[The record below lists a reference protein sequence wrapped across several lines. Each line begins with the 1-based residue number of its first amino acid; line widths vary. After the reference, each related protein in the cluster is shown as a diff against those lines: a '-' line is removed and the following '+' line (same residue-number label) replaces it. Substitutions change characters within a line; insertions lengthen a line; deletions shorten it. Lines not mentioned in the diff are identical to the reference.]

1 MNPSRSIAIAIA
13 IAVAAVGLAAALPA
27 QAHKASDAYM
37 AFQVVG
43 GDVDAR
49 IDIALR
55 DLDRDLD
62 LDTDADDQLSWKEVR
77 TRWADIAALARNDIR
92 LSADGARCAPEPATT
107 PVTAANAPALTE
119 HSDGHYAVLRM
130 HWHCG
135 TPVHQLSVDYELFA
149 RSDPTHRGIVRVGRP
164 TRRAADA
171 ASASGPVGAADETPT
186 QLAVLSPGNGW
197 HRFRLPRPSAS
208 AVPSTRASAVA
219 SASVPGSES
228 AATAGAARVID
239 AGRQMPRR
247 AAPGRTADIAAAGIG
262 HAVDADVDLSGSDA
276 ASSSF
281 FGFVRE
287 GIHHI
292 LIGYDHILFLLSLLL
307 PAVWIRSRATDPRT
321 GLPRARWLPAAD
333 LRFASTN
340 VLKVVTAFT
349 VAHSI
354 TLALSVFDI
363 VDPPSRWVES
373 VIAASVVLA
382 ALNNIW
388 PLVSEA
394 RWKLTFVFGL
404 VHGFG
409 FASALK
415 DAGLAHGALA
425 GPLVGFNVGVE
436 IGQLCIVAVV
446 LPIAWSLRGTR
457 TYRGAF
463 AGGSLAIAMVAGLW
477 LVQRAF
483 DLSLIAG

>member
-1 MNPSRSIAIAIA
+1 MKRLFLALAA
-13 IAVAAVGLAAALPA
+13 LLVAAHAH
-27 QAHKASDAYM
+27 AHKASDAYVTLRVDG
-37 AFQVVG
+37 AT
-43 GDVDAR
+43 VDAR
-49 IDIALR
+49 VDIALR

-77 TRWADIAALARNDIR
+77 TRWADIAALARTGIR
-92 LSADGARCAPEPATT
+92 LSADGARCTPE
-107 PVTAANAPALTE
+107 AADAPALTQ
-119 HSDGHYAVLRM
+119 HSDGTYAALRIQ
-130 HWHCG
+130 WQCAA
-135 TPVHQLSVDYELFA
+135 PVQLLSVDYQLFA
-149 RSDPTHRGIVRVGRP
+149 KTDPTHRGIARVAR
-164 TRRAADA
+164 ADA
-171 ASASGPVGAADETPT
+171 SAM

-197 HRFRLPRPSAS
+197 HRFRLPALP
-208 AVPSTRASAVA
+208 V
-219 SASVPGSES
+219 
-228 AATAGAARVID
+228 AATAGASAAVMPATPVPAAQPEADTGAAED
-239 AGRQMPRR
+239 AP
-247 AAPGRTADIAAAGIG
+247 P
-262 HAVDADVDLSGSDA
+262 
-276 ASSSF
+276 SSF
-281 FGFVRE
+281 LGFVRE
-287 GIHHI
+287 GVHHI

-307 PAVWIRSRATDPRT
+307 PAVWIRSAVADPRT
-321 GLPRARWLPAAD
+321 GVTRTRWLPARS
-333 LRFASTN
+333 LRPALAN

-354 TLALSVFDI
+354 TLALSVLDI

-373 VIAASVVLA
+373 IIAASVVLA

-388 PLVSEA
+388 PVISEA

-415 DAGLAHGALA
+415 DAGLAKGALA

-436 IGQLCIVAVV
+436 IGQLCIVALV

-463 AGGSLAIAMVAGLW
+463 AGGSLAIAGVAGLW

>member
-1 MNPSRSIAIAIA
+1 MKRACIAALL
-13 IAVAAVGLAAALPA
+13 VAAAPFA
-27 QAHKASDAYM
+27 QAHKASDAYVTLHVDG
-37 AFQVVG
+37 AT
-43 GDVDAR
+43 VDAR

-55 DLDRDLD
+55 DLDRDLA
-62 LDTDADDQLSWKEVR
+62 LDANADDQLSWKEVR

-92 LSADGARCAPEPATT
+92 LSADGTRCTPDPASTPATD
-107 PVTAANAPALTE
+107 ANTPALTE
-119 HSDGHYAVLRM
+119 HSDGTYAVLRTQ
-130 HWHCG
+130 WHCAA
-135 TPVHQLSVDYELFA
+135 PVQALSVEYELFA
-149 RSDPTHRGIVRVGRP
+149 KTDPTHRGIARVS
-164 TRRAADA
+164 RAGDDL
-171 ASASGPVGAADETPT
+171 GAPAP

-197 HRFRLPRPSAS
+197 HRFKLPPL
-208 AVPSTRASAVA
+208 PAVA
-219 SASVPGSES
+219 SPAPPASTSETPAPAALS
-228 AATAGAARVID
+228 APVRSP
-239 AGRQMPRR
+239 QP
-247 AAPGRTADIAAAGIG
+247 
-262 HAVDADVDLSGSDA
+262 DADTATVDDA
-276 ASSSF
+276 PTSSF
-281 FGFVRE
+281 LGFVRE
-287 GIHHI
+287 GVHHI

-307 PAVWIRSRATDPRT
+307 PAVWIRSAVTDPRT
-321 GLPRARWLPAAD
+321 GVTRTRWVPSNN
-333 LRFASTN
+333 LRLALTN

-354 TLALSVFDI
+354 TLALSVLNM

-373 VIAASVVLA
+373 IIAASVVLA

-388 PLVSEA
+388 PVISEA

-415 DAGLAHGALA
+415 DAGLAKGALV

-436 IGQLCIVAVV
+436 IGQLCIVALV
-446 LPIAWSLRGTR
+446 LPLAWSLRGTR

-463 AGGSLAIAMVAGLW
+463 AGGSLAIAGVAGLW

>member
-1 MNPSRSIAIAIA
+1 MNRLRLIAFALA
-13 IAVAAVGLAAALPA
+13 TLAATPFA
-27 QAHKASDAYM
+27 QAHKASDAYLTL
-37 AFQVVG
+37 QVDGAAVA
-43 GDVDAR
+43 AR
-49 IDIALR
+49 VDIALR

-62 LDTDADDQLSWKEVR
+62 LDTDADDRLSWKEVR
-77 TRWADIAALARNDIR
+77 ARWADIAALARTGIR
-92 LSADGARCAPEPATT
+92 LSADGARCTPDAAAA
-107 PVTAANAPALTE
+107 PVTDANAPALTE
-119 HSDGHYAVLRM
+119 HSDGRYAVLRLQ
-130 HWHCG
+130 WHCAA
-135 TPVHQLSVDYELFA
+135 PVQQLSVAYELFA
-149 RSDPTHRGIVRVGRP
+149 KTDPTHRGIARVS
-164 TRRAADA
+164 RAGTTAD
-171 ASASGPVGAADETPT
+171 GAAP
-186 QLAVLSPGNGW
+186 QLAVLGPGNGW
-197 HRFRLPRPSAS
+197 HRFRLPPMAAPVAVAPAS
-208 AVPSTRASAVA
+208 AAAFVETPAPAALPPAAVH
-219 SASVPGSES
+219 P
-228 AATAGAARVID
+228 T
-239 AGRQMPRR
+239 
-247 AAPGRTADIAAAGIG
+247 
-262 HAVDADVDLSGSDA
+262 ADVDAAPDAEA

-281 FGFVRE
+281 LGFVRA

-307 PAVWIRSRATDPRT
+307 PAVWIRSAVADRRT
-321 GLPRARWLPAAD
+321 GLTRTRWIPSNN
-333 LRFASTN
+333 LRLALAN

-363 VDPPSRWVES
+363 VNPPSRWVES

-388 PLVSEA
+388 PMISEA

-415 DAGLAHGALA
+415 DAGLAKGALA
-425 GPLVGFNVGVE
+425 GPLVGFNLGVE
-436 IGQLCIVAVV
+436 IGQLCIVAIV
-446 LPIAWSLRGTR
+446 LPLAWSLRGTR

-463 AGGSLAIAMVAGLW
+463 AAGSLAIAAVAGIW

>member
-1 MNPSRSIAIAIA
+1 MKRACIAALL
-13 IAVAAVGLAAALPA
+13 IAVAPFA
-27 QAHKASDAYM
+27 QAHKASDAYLTLHV
-37 AFQVVG
+37 AG
-43 GDVDAR
+43 ATVDAR

-55 DLDRDLD
+55 DLDRDLG
-62 LDTDADDQLSWKEVR
+62 LDTNADDQLSWKEVR

-92 LSADGARCAPEPATT
+92 LSADGARCAPDAASTPTT
-107 PVTAANAPALTE
+107 DANAPALTE
-119 HSDGHYAVLRM
+119 HSDGTYAVLRTQ
-130 HWHCG
+130 WHCAA
-135 TPVHQLSVDYELFA
+135 PVQSLSVEYELFA
-149 RSDPTHRGIVRVGRP
+149 KTDPTHRGIARVSR
-164 TRRAADA
+164 TD
-171 ASASGPVGAADETPT
+171 ASANAP

-197 HRFRLPRPSAS
+197 HRFKLPPL
-208 AVPSTRASAVA
+208 PVA
-219 SASVPGSES
+219 P
-228 AATAGAARVID
+228 ATAGSGADFVETPAPAPLPEVARPAQAD
-239 AGRQMPRR
+239 AN
-247 AAPGRTADIAAAGIG
+247 ADNASADDAP
-262 HAVDADVDLSGSDA
+262 
-276 ASSSF
+276 ASSF
-281 FGFVRE
+281 LGFVRE
-287 GIHHI
+287 GVHHI

-307 PAVWIRSRATDPRT
+307 PAVWIRSAVTDPRT
-321 GLPRARWLPAAD
+321 GVTRTRWVPSND
-333 LRFASTN
+333 LRLALTN

-354 TLALSVFDI
+354 TLALSVLN
-363 VDPPSRWVES
+363 VVNPPSRWVES
-373 VIAASVVLA
+373 IIAASVVLA

-388 PLVSEA
+388 PLISEA

-415 DAGLAHGALA
+415 DAGLAKGALV

-457 TYRGAF
+457 GYRGAF
-463 AGGSLAIAMVAGLW
+463 AGGSLAIAAVAGLW

>member
-1 MNPSRSIAIAIA
+1 MKRACIVALL
-13 IAVAAVGLAAALPA
+13 VAAAPFA
-27 QAHKASDAYM
+27 QAHKASDAY
-37 AFQVVG
+37 VTLRVDG
-43 GDVDAR
+43 STVDAR

-62 LDTDADDQLSWKEVR
+62 LDTNADDRLSWQEVR
-77 TRWADIAALARNDIR
+77 TRWADIAALARTDIR
-92 LSADGARCAPEPATT
+92 LSADGARCTPDAAST
-107 PVTAANAPALTE
+107 PVTGANAPALTE
-119 HSDGHYAVLRM
+119 HSDGSYAVLRTQ
-130 HWHCG
+130 WHCAA
-135 TPVHQLSVDYELFA
+135 PVQTLSIDYELFA
-149 RSDPTHRGIVRVGRP
+149 KTDPTHRGIARVAR
-164 TRRAADA
+164 ADA
-171 ASASGPVGAADETPT
+171 GATAP

-197 HRFRLPRPSAS
+197 HRFRLPPLPVAPAAS
-208 AVPSTRASAVA
+208 AGAGLVETPAPLPVAAHPSSLDASADTA
-219 SASVPGSES
+219 SAG
-228 AATAGAARVID
+228 D
-239 AGRQMPRR
+239 AP
-247 AAPGRTADIAAAGIG
+247 
-262 HAVDADVDLSGSDA
+262 
-276 ASSSF
+276 ASSF
-281 FGFVRE
+281 LGFVRE

-307 PAVWIRSRATDPRT
+307 PAVWIRSAATDPRT
-321 GLPRARWLPAAD
+321 GVTRTRWVPAND
-333 LRFASTN
+333 LRLALTS

-354 TLALSVFDI
+354 TLALSVLDV

-373 VIAASVVLA
+373 IIAASVVLA

-388 PLVSEA
+388 PVISEA

-415 DAGLAHGALA
+415 DAGLAKGALV

-436 IGQLCIVAVV
+436 IGQLCIVALV

-463 AGGSLAIAMVAGLW
+463 AGGSLAIAAVAGLW

>member
-1 MNPSRSIAIAIA
+1 MTRACIAAIL
-13 IAVAAVGLAAALPA
+13 AVAAFLGASPA
-27 QAHKASDAYM
+27 QAHKASDAYVTL
-37 AFQVVG
+37 QVDGAV
-43 GDVDAR
+43 VDAR

-55 DLDRDLD
+55 DLDRDLA

-77 TRWADIAALARNDIR
+77 TRWADIAALARSDIR
-92 LSADGARCAPEPATT
+92 LSADGARCTPDPAST
-107 PVTAANAPALTE
+107 PVTDANTPALTE
-119 HSDGHYAVLRM
+119 HSDGTYAVLRTQ
-130 HWHCG
+130 WHCAA
-135 TPVHQLSVDYELFA
+135 PVQQLSVEYELFA
-149 RSDPTHRGIVRVGRP
+149 KTDPTHRGIARVS
-164 TRRAADA
+164 RADMSADA
-171 ASASGPVGAADETPT
+171 PAP

-197 HRFRLPRPSAS
+197 HRFKLPPLPAASAS
-208 AVPSTRASAVA
+208 ASATADVVETPAPVA
-219 SASVPGSES
+219 SPSI
-228 AATAGAARVID
+228 TTTTTR
-239 AGRQMPRR
+239 
-247 AAPGRTADIAAAGIG
+247 
-262 HAVDADVDLSGSDA
+262 DADTAPTDDA
-276 ASSSF
+276 PASSF
-281 FGFVRE
+281 FGFIRE
-287 GIHHI
+287 GVHHI

-307 PAVWIRSRATDPRT
+307 PAVWIRSAVTDPRT
-321 GLPRARWLPAAD
+321 GVTRTRWLPSEN
-333 LRFASTN
+333 LRLALTN

-354 TLALSVFDI
+354 TLALSVLNI
-363 VDPPSRWVES
+363 VNPPSRWVES
-373 VIAASVVLA
+373 IIAASVVLA

-388 PLVSEA
+388 PLISEA

-415 DAGLAHGALA
+415 DAGLAKGALV

-446 LPIAWSLRGTR
+446 LPLAWSLRGTR

-463 AGGSLAIAMVAGLW
+463 AAGSLAIASVAGLW

>member
-1 MNPSRSIAIAIA
+1 MNRACIAALL
-13 IAVAAVGLAAALPA
+13 VAAAPFA
-27 QAHKASDAYM
+27 QAHKASDAYVTLHVDG
-37 AFQVVG
+37 AT
-43 GDVDAR
+43 VDAR

-55 DLDRDLD
+55 DLDRDLA

-92 LSADGARCAPEPATT
+92 LSADGARCTPDPAST
-107 PVTAANAPALTE
+107 PVTDANTPALTE
-119 HSDGHYAVLRM
+119 HSDGTYAVLRTQ
-130 HWHCG
+130 WHCAA
-135 TPVHQLSVDYELFA
+135 PVQALSVEYELFA
-149 RSDPTHRGIVRVGRP
+149 KTDPTHRGIARVSR
-164 TRRAADA
+164 ADA
-171 ASASGPVGAADETPT
+171 DADASASAP

-197 HRFRLPRPSAS
+197 HRFKLPPLPVAAAPAATEAIGETPAPAALSAPARPSQA
-208 AVPSTRASAVA
+208 
-219 SASVPGSES
+219 
-228 AATAGAARVID
+228 
-239 AGRQMPRR
+239 
-247 AAPGRTADIAAAGIG
+247 
-262 HAVDADVDLSGSDA
+262 DADTATVDDA
-276 ASSSF
+276 PTSSF
-281 FGFVRE
+281 LGFVRE
-287 GIHHI
+287 GVHHI

-307 PAVWIRSRATDPRT
+307 PAVWIRSAVTDPRT
-321 GLPRARWLPAAD
+321 GVTRTRWVPSD
-333 LRFASTN
+333 NLRLALTN

-354 TLALSVFDI
+354 TLALSVLNI

-373 VIAASVVLA
+373 IIAASVVLA

-388 PLVSEA
+388 PVISEA

-415 DAGLAHGALA
+415 DAGLAKGALV

-436 IGQLCIVAVV
+436 IGQLCIVALV
-446 LPIAWSLRGTR
+446 LPIAWSLRDTR

-463 AGGSLAIAMVAGLW
+463 AAGSLAIAAVAGLW

>member
-1 MNPSRSIAIAIA
+1 MTRQHLA
-13 IAVAAVGLAAALPA
+13 AVAAVLVAGLSVAPGA
-27 QAHKASDAYM
+27 QAHKASDAYVTL
-37 AFQVVG
+37 QVAG
-43 GDVDAR
+43 ADIDAR

-62 LDTDADDQLSWKEVR
+62 LDTNADDQLSWKEVR
-77 TRWADIAALARNDIR
+77 VRWADIASLARNDIR
-92 LSADGARCAPEPATT
+92 LSADGARCVPDPGSMPATG
-107 PVTAANAPALTE
+107 ASAPALTE
-119 HSDGHYAVLRM
+119 HSDGRYAVLRTQ
-130 HWHCG
+130 WHCAA
-135 TPVHQLSVDYELFA
+135 PVRQLSIDYQLFA
-149 RSDPTHRGIVRVGRP
+149 HTDPTHRGIARVSRLALP
-164 TRRAADA
+164 V
-171 ASASGPVGAADETPT
+171 VGATAAEGAPAP
-186 QLAVLSPGNGW
+186 QLAVLSPGAGW
-197 HRFRLPRPSAS
+197 HRFKLPPMPAAPPAPSGTGISGGAGAQAFVDAGAATVS
-208 AVPSTRASAVA
+208 TTAVPA
-219 SASVPGSES
+219 S
-228 AATAGAARVID
+228 AATQQSART
-239 AGRQMPRR
+239 G
-247 AAPGRTADIAAAGIG
+247 TASAND
-262 HAVDADVDLSGSDA
+262 VDADISADA
-276 ASSSF
+276 DAPPSSF
-281 FGFVRE
+281 GGFVRE
-287 GIHHI
+287 GVHHI

-307 PAVWIRSRATDPRT
+307 PSVWIRSRVHDSRT
-321 GLPRARWLPAAD
+321 GLAHTRWVPSTD
-333 LRFASTN
+333 LRRASTN

-354 TLALSVFDI
+354 TLALAVFDI
-363 VDPPSRWVES
+363 VNPPSRWVES
-373 VIAASVVLA
+373 IIAASVVLA

-388 PLVSEA
+388 PVISEA

-415 DAGLAHGALA
+415 DAGLAHGALV

-463 AGGSLAIAMVAGLW
+463 AGGSLAIATVAGLW

>member
-1 MNPSRSIAIAIA
+1 MKRITLALAF
-13 IAVAAVGLAAALPA
+13 AAALAPSA
-27 QAHKASDAYM
+27 AFAHKASDAYVTL
-37 AFQVVG
+37 QVDGAV
-43 GDVDAR
+43 VDAR

-62 LDTDADDQLSWKEVR
+62 LDSNADDQLSWKEVR
-77 TRWADIAALARNDIR
+77 TRWADIAALARTDIR
-92 LSADGARCAPEPATT
+92 LSADGARCTPDAAGAPATDT
-107 PVTAANAPALTE
+107 NAPALTE
-119 HSDGHYAVLRM
+119 HSDGTYAVLRTQ
-130 HWHCG
+130 WHCAA
-135 TPVHQLSVDYELFA
+135 PVRQLSVEYELFA
-149 RSDPTHRGIVRVGRP
+149 KSDPTHRGIARVSR
-164 TRRAADA
+164 TDAAADA
-171 ASASGPVGAADETPT
+171 PAP

-197 HRFRLPRPSAS
+197 HRFKLPASTSAP
-208 AVPSTRASAVA
+208 AAVA
-219 SASVPGSES
+219 SATLGETPAPAALAAPAPHAPPDVDT
-228 AATAGAARVID
+228 AATDDGA
-239 AGRQMPRR
+239 P
-247 AAPGRTADIAAAGIG
+247 
-262 HAVDADVDLSGSDA
+262 
-276 ASSSF
+276 SSF
-281 FGFVRE
+281 LGFVRE
-287 GIHHI
+287 GVHHI

-307 PAVWIRSRATDPRT
+307 PAVWIRSAVADPRT
-321 GLPRARWLPAAD
+321 GVTRTRWLPSD
-333 LRFASTN
+333 NLRLALTN

-354 TLALSVFDI
+354 TLALSVLDI
-363 VDPPSRWVES
+363 VNPPSRWVES
-373 VIAASVVLA
+373 IIAASVVLA

-415 DAGLAHGALA
+415 DAGLAKGALV

-446 LPIAWSLRGTR
+446 LPLAWSLRGTR

-463 AGGSLAIAMVAGLW
+463 AGGSLAIAGVAGLW

>member
-1 MNPSRSIAIAIA
+1 MIRAGFT
-13 IAVAAVGLAAALPA
+13 AALAFAALLAAPLAN
-27 QAHKASDAYM
+27 AHKASDAYVTLHVDG
-37 AFQVVG
+37 AV
-43 GDVDAR
+43 VDAR

-62 LDTDADDQLSWKEVR
+62 LDANADDKLSWKEVR
-77 TRWADIAALARNDIR
+77 TRWADIAALARSDIR
-92 LSADGARCAPEPATT
+92 LSADGTRCTPDPATT
-107 PVTAANAPALTE
+107 PVTDANTPALTE
-119 HSDGHYAVLRM
+119 HSDGTYAVLRTQ
-130 HWHCG
+130 WHCAA
-135 TPVHQLSVDYELFA
+135 PVQQLSVEYELFA
-149 RSDPTHRGIVRVGRP
+149 KTDPTHRGIARVSRKSDG
-164 TRRAADA
+164 D
-171 ASASGPVGAADETPT
+171 GAADSPAP

-197 HRFRLPRPSAS
+197 HRFKLSPLPDT
-208 AVPSTRASAVA
+208 V
-219 SASVPGSES
+219 
-228 AATAGAARVID
+228 AATTPTSGPAADV
-239 AGRQMPRR
+239 AQTQAPVALQ
-247 AAPGRTADIAAAGIG
+247 AATPAPA
-262 HAVDADVDLSGSDA
+262 ADVDTAPSNDA
-276 ASSSF
+276 PASSF

-287 GIHHI
+287 GVHHI

-307 PAVWIRSRATDPRT
+307 PAVWIRSAVTDLRT
-321 GLPRARWLPAAD
+321 GVTRTRWVPSNNLKLA
-333 LRFASTN
+333 LTN

-354 TLALSVFDI
+354 TLALSVLN
-363 VDPPSRWVES
+363 VVNPPSRWVES
-373 VIAASVVLA
+373 IIAASVVLA

-388 PLVSEA
+388 PVISDA

-415 DAGLAHGALA
+415 DAGLAKGALV

-446 LPIAWSLRGTR
+446 LPIAWSLRETR

-463 AGGSLAIAMVAGLW
+463 AAGSLAIAGVAGLW

>member
-1 MNPSRSIAIAIA
+1 MKRACIVALL
-13 IAVAAVGLAAALPA
+13 VAAAPFA
-27 QAHKASDAYM
+27 QAHKASDAY
-37 AFQVVG
+37 VTLRVDG
-43 GDVDAR
+43 STVDAR

-62 LDTDADDQLSWKEVR
+62 LDTNADDRLSWQEVR
-77 TRWADIAALARNDIR
+77 TRWADIAALARTDIR
-92 LSADGARCAPEPATT
+92 LSADGARCTPDAAST
-107 PVTAANAPALTE
+107 PVTGANAPALTE
-119 HSDGHYAVLRM
+119 HSDGSYAVLRTQ
-130 HWHCG
+130 WHCAA
-135 TPVHQLSVDYELFA
+135 PVQALSVDYELFA
-149 RSDPTHRGIVRVGRP
+149 KTDPTHRGIARVAR
-164 TRRAADA
+164 ADA
-171 ASASGPVGAADETPT
+171 GATAP

-197 HRFRLPRPSAS
+197 HRFRLPPLPMAPAAS
-208 AVPSTRASAVA
+208 AGAGLVETPAPLPVAAHPSPLDASADTA
-219 SASVPGSES
+219 SAG
-228 AATAGAARVID
+228 D
-239 AGRQMPRR
+239 AP
-247 AAPGRTADIAAAGIG
+247 
-262 HAVDADVDLSGSDA
+262 
-276 ASSSF
+276 ASSF
-281 FGFVRE
+281 LGFVRE

-307 PAVWIRSRATDPRT
+307 PAVWIRSAATDPRT
-321 GLPRARWLPAAD
+321 GVTRTRWVPAND
-333 LRFASTN
+333 LRLALTS

-354 TLALSVFDI
+354 TLALSVLDV

-373 VIAASVVLA
+373 IIAASVVLA

-388 PLVSEA
+388 PLISEA

-415 DAGLAHGALA
+415 DAGLAKGALV

-436 IGQLCIVAVV
+436 IGQLCIVALV
-446 LPIAWSLRGTR
+446 LPIAWSLRDTR

-463 AGGSLAIAMVAGLW
+463 AGGSLAIAAVAGLW

>member
-1 MNPSRSIAIAIA
+1 MKRACIAALL
-13 IAVAAVGLAAALPA
+13 VAAAPFAH
-27 QAHKASDAYM
+27 AHKASDAYVTLHVDG
-37 AFQVVG
+37 AT
-43 GDVDAR
+43 VDAR

-55 DLDRDLD
+55 DLDRDLA
-62 LDTDADDQLSWKEVR
+62 LDTNADDQLSWKEVR

-92 LSADGARCAPEPATT
+92 LSADGARCSPDPASTPATD
-107 PVTAANAPALTE
+107 ANTPALTE
-119 HSDGHYAVLRM
+119 HSDGTYAVLRTQ
-130 HWHCG
+130 WHCPA
-135 TPVHQLSVDYELFA
+135 PVQALSVEYELFA
-149 RSDPTHRGIVRVGRP
+149 KTDPTHRGIARVSR
-164 TRRAADA
+164 ADA
-171 ASASGPVGAADETPT
+171 DASAPAP

-197 HRFRLPRPSAS
+197 HRFKLPSLP
-208 AVPSTRASAVA
+208 
-219 SASVPGSES
+219 
-228 AATAGAARVID
+228 ATAPPAPTAA
-239 AGRQMPRR
+239 MSETP
-247 AAPGRTADIAAAGIG
+247 APATLSAPVRSPQS
-262 HAVDADVDLSGSDA
+262 DADTATVDDA
-276 ASSSF
+276 PASSF
-281 FGFVRE
+281 LGFVRE
-287 GIHHI
+287 GVHHI

-307 PAVWIRSRATDPRT
+307 PAVWIRSAVTDPRT
-321 GLPRARWLPAAD
+321 GVTRTRWVPSNN
-333 LRFASTN
+333 LRLALTN

-354 TLALSVFDI
+354 TLALSVLNI

-388 PLVSEA
+388 PVISEA

-415 DAGLAHGALA
+415 DAGLAKGALV

-436 IGQLCIVAVV
+436 IGQLCIVALV
-446 LPIAWSLRGTR
+446 LPIAWSLRDTR

-463 AGGSLAIAMVAGLW
+463 AAGSLAIATVAGLW